1 MKFIELFAGIG
12 GFRLGLE
19 RAGHECVW
27 SNEIVEKARSI
38 YEHNFKDAPDGRDI
52 RTIQPDEIPDCD
64 LLVGGFPCATF
75 SVAGRR
81 TGFGTEDTRGTLFF
95 EICRILSSK
104 RIPYVFLE
112 NVKGLLNHDGGRT
125 FGVIIASLDELGYDI
140 QWECVNSKNFGVP
153 QNRERVFI
161 IGSLRGHPRP
171 EVFPLGRCFAEN
183 AESSSASQGEGE
195 RVRSSYLPTLDAHYY
210 KGGGTRAVI
219 DEGLASDGHVRATHW
234 RRNHFRDVKGDYTP
248 TLTANMG
255 TGGNNVPYIVKAVLT
270 PDRDSKRQNGR
281 RIKEHNEPAF
291 TLTAQDRHG
300 ILIENN
306 WSAIGVRRTE
316 EGKEL
321 RRELKDKNTKGKGL
335 MQHRELY
342 AKDPAEP
349 HATIS
354 ANPEKTFGVTNG
366 TQLRKLTPLECER
379 LQSLPDNWTKWYRD
393 GSLVSDNQRYER
405 CGRAVTVNVIYEI
418 ANRLPV

>member
-153 QNRERVFI
+153 QNRERIFI
-161 IGSLRGHPRP
+161 VGNLRGHPRP
-171 EVFPLGRCFAEN
+171 EVFPIGRCFAED
-183 AESSSASQGEGE
+183 AEPSEASQGEGE
-195 RVRSSYLPTLDAHYY
+195 RVRTSYLPTLDAHYY

-219 DEGLASDGHVRATHW
+219 DEGLPPDGHVRATHW

-270 PDRDSKRQNGR
+270 PDRKAKRQNGR
-281 RIKEHNEPAF
+281 RIKEQDEPAF

-300 ILIENN
+300 VQVG
-306 WSAIGVRRTE
+306 S
-316 EGKEL
+316 
-321 RRELKDKNTKGKGL
+321 
-335 MQHRELY
+335 
-342 AKDPAEP
+342 
-349 HATIS
+349 
-354 ANPEKTFGVTNG
+354 
-366 TQLRKLTPLECER
+366 QLRKLTPMECER

-418 ANRLPV
+418 AKRLPV

>member
-19 RAGHECVW
+19 KAGHKCVW

-95 EICRILSSK
+95 EICRILRSK

-161 IGSLRGHPRP
+161 VGNLRGFPRP
-171 EVFPLGRCFAEN
+171 EVFPIGRCFAED
-183 AESSSASQGEGE
+183 AEQSSASQREGE
-195 RVRSSYLPTLDAHYY
+195 WVRTSYLPTLDAHYY

-219 DEGLASDGHVRATHW
+219 DEGGEPDGHVRATHW

-270 PDRDSKRQNGR
+270 PDRKDKRQNGR
-281 RIKEHNEPAF
+281 RIKEHDEPAF

-300 ILIENN
+300 VQV
-306 WSAIGVRRTE
+306 G
-316 EGKEL
+316 
-321 RRELKDKNTKGKGL
+321 TK
-335 MQHRELY
+335 
-342 AKDPAEP
+342 
-349 HATIS
+349 
-354 ANPEKTFGVTNG
+354 
-366 TQLRKLTPLECER
+366 LRKLTPLECER
-379 LQSLPDNWTKWYRD
+379 LQSLPDNWTKWYKD
-393 GSLVSDNQRYER
+393 GSLVADNQRYER
-405 CGRAVTVNVIYEI
+405 CGRAVTVNVIEQI
-418 ANRLPV
+418 ARRLPL

>member
-19 RAGHECVW
+19 KATHECVW
-27 SNEIVEKARSI
+27 ANEFLEKPRSI
-38 YEHNFKDAPDGRDI
+38 YEYNFKHAPDGRDI

-112 NVKGLLNHDGGRT
+112 NVKGLLNHDRGRT
-125 FGVIIASLDELGYDI
+125 FGVIVASLDELGYDI
-140 QWECVNSKNFGVP
+140 QWECLNSKNFGVP

-161 IGSLRGHPRP
+161 VGNLRGYPRP
-171 EVFPLGRCFAEN
+171 EVFPLGRCFTKDAEQ
-183 AESSSASQGEGE
+183 SSAPQGERE
-195 RVRSSYLPTLDAHYY
+195 RVRTSYLPTLDAHYY

-219 DEGLASDGHVRATHW
+219 DEGITSNGFVRATHW

-255 TGGNNVPYIVKAVLT
+255 TGGNNVPYIVRAVNDVLREKKT
-270 PDRDSKRQNGR
+270 QNGR
-281 RIKEHNEPAF
+281 RIKDHNDPSF

-300 ILIENN
+300 VMV
-306 WSAIGVRRTE
+306 G
-316 EGKEL
+316 
-321 RRELKDKNTKGKGL
+321 
-335 MQHRELY
+335 
-342 AKDPAEP
+342 AK
-349 HATIS
+349 
-354 ANPEKTFGVTNG
+354 
-366 TQLRKLTPLECER
+366 LRKLTPLECER
-379 LQSLPDNWTKWYRD
+379 LQSFPDNWTKWYRD
-393 GSLVSDNQRYER
+393 GSLVPDNQRYER

-418 ANRLPV
+418 AKRLPL

>member
-19 RAGHECVW
+19 KAGHQCVW
-27 SNEIVEKARSI
+27 ANEFLEKPRRI
-38 YEHNFKDAPDGRDI
+38 YEHNFKHAPDGRDI
-52 RTIQPDEIPDCD
+52 RDVQPNEIPDCD

-95 EICRILSSK
+95 EICRILRSK

-140 QWECVNSKNFGVP
+140 QWECVNSKNFGVA

-161 IGSLRGHPRP
+161 VGSLRGQPRP
-171 EVFPLGRCFAEN
+171 EVFPLGECFAEDAGQDERQDADN
-183 AESSSASQGEGE
+183 QAEG
-195 RVRSSYLPTLDAHYY
+195 
-210 KGGGTRAVI
+210 
-219 DEGLASDGHVRATHW
+219 DGDQSESTGSVRATHW
-234 RRNHFRDVKGDYTP
+234 RRNHFRDIKGDHTP

-255 TGGNNVPYIVKAVLT
+255 TGGNNVPFVTGKVMETRDVFPTLDGHYWKGIQNNQGRGAVMQVRPVLT
-270 PDRDSKRQNGR
+270 PHREEKRQNGR
-281 RIKEHNEPAF
+281 RIKEHNEPVF

-300 ILIENN
+300 
-306 WSAIGVRRTE
+306 
-316 EGKEL
+316 
-321 RRELKDKNTKGKGL
+321 L
-335 MQHRELY
+335 M
-342 AKDPAEP
+342 
-349 HATIS
+349 
-354 ANPEKTFGVTNG
+354 VG
-366 TQLRKLTPLECER
+366 TSLRKLTPLECER
-379 LQSLPDNWTKWYRD
+379 LQSLPDNWTKWYSD
-393 GSLVSDNQRYER
+393 GSLVADAQRYER

-418 ANRLPV
+418 AKRLPI

>member
-19 RAGHECVW
+19 KAGHKCVW
-27 SNEIVEKARSI
+27 SNEFVEKAASI
-38 YEHNFKDAPDGRDI
+38 YEHNFKDKPDTRDI
-52 RTIQPDEIPDCD
+52 RTIQPDEIPQAD

-95 EICRILSSK
+95 EICRLLSSK

-125 FGVIIASLDELGYDI
+125 FGVILASLDELGYDI

-161 IGSLRGHPRP
+161 VGHLRGKPRP
-171 EVFPLGRCFAEN
+171 KVFPLGRCIAEN
-183 AESSSASQGEGE
+183 DRQSEETQGEGK
-195 RVRSSYLPTLDAHYY
+195 RIRTSYLPTLDGHYY

-219 DEGLASDGHVRATHW
+219 DEGTNKSDGFIRTTHW
-234 RRNHFRDVKGDYTP
+234 RRNHFRDIKGEHTP

-255 TGGNNVPYIVKAVLT
+255 TGGNNVPYIYSHHNGTFSNNAYTLGQNPQCMTAKAGQIVGFKEEVKAVLT
-270 PDRDSKRQNGR
+270 PDRQEKRQNGR
-281 RIKEHNEPAF
+281 RVKEHNEPAF
-291 TLTAQDRHG
+291 TVTAQDRHG
-300 ILIENN
+300 VLVGSN
-306 WSAIGVRRTE
+306 
-316 EGKEL
+316 
-321 RRELKDKNTKGKGL
+321 
-335 MQHRELY
+335 
-342 AKDPAEP
+342 
-349 HATIS
+349 
-354 ANPEKTFGVTNG
+354 
-366 TQLRKLTPLECER
+366 LRKLTPLECER
-379 LQSLPDNWTKWYRD
+379 LQSLPDNWTKWYAD
-393 GSLVSDNQRYER
+393 GSIVGDAQRYER

-418 ANRLPV
+418 AKRFPL

>member
-19 RAGHECVW
+19 KAGHQCVW
-27 SNEIVEKARSI
+27 ANEFLEKPRRI
-38 YEHNFKDAPDGRDI
+38 YEHNFKDSPDGRDI
-52 RTIQPDEIPDCD
+52 RDVQPDEIPDCD

-95 EICRILSSK
+95 EICRLLRSK

-161 IGSLRGHPRP
+161 IGSLRGQPRP
-171 EVFPLGRCFAEN
+171 EVFPLGECFAEDAGQVSKSKSDN
-183 AESSSASQGEGE
+183 SSG
-195 RVRSSYLPTLDAHYY
+195 RVKDGSPIQSVLGNVPFVTGKVMETRNVFPTLDGHYW
-210 KGGGTRAVI
+210 KGIQNNQGRGAVMQ
-219 DEGLASDGHVRATHW
+219 VR
-234 RRNHFRDVKGDYTP
+234 P
-248 TLTANMG
+248 
-255 TGGNNVPYIVKAVLT
+255 VLT
-270 PDRDSKRQNGR
+270 PHREEKRQNGR
-281 RIKEHNEPAF
+281 RIKEHNEPVF

-300 ILIENN
+300 
-306 WSAIGVRRTE
+306 
-316 EGKEL
+316 
-321 RRELKDKNTKGKGL
+321 L
-335 MQHRELY
+335 M
-342 AKDPAEP
+342 
-349 HATIS
+349 
-354 ANPEKTFGVTNG
+354 VG
-366 TQLRKLTPLECER
+366 TSLRKLTPLECER
-379 LQSLPDNWTKWYRD
+379 LQSLPDNWTKWYAD
-393 GSLVSDNQRYER
+393 GSLVPDAQRYER

-418 ANRLPV
+418 AKRLPI

>member
-27 SNEIVEKARSI
+27 ANEFLDKPRSI
-38 YEHNFKDAPDGRDI
+38 YEYNFKHAPDGRDI
-52 RTIQPDEIPDCD
+52 RTVQPDEIPDCD

-125 FGVIIASLDELGYDI
+125 FGVIVASLDELGYDV

-161 IGSLRGHPRP
+161 VGNLRGKPRP
-171 EVFPLGRCFAEN
+171 EVFPLGRCYAEDGLQDREEQGSQEGLQTANSKKFAIGTLCNRLYQGDTNNFYLEDRVPRQ
-183 AESSSASQGEGE
+183 AEYAADAGDDSGEPVGSFQ
-195 RVRSSYLPTLDAHYY
+195 V
-210 KGGGTRAVI
+210 RAV
-219 DEGLASDGHVRATHW
+219 
-234 RRNHFRDVKGDYTP
+234 NDVLREKKT
-248 TLTANMG
+248 
-255 TGGNNVPYIVKAVLT
+255 
-270 PDRDSKRQNGR
+270 QNGR
-281 RIKEHNEPAF
+281 RIKDHNDPSF

-300 ILIENN
+300 VM
-306 WSAIGVRRTE
+306 IG
-316 EGKEL
+316 
-321 RRELKDKNTKGKGL
+321 
-335 MQHRELY
+335 
-342 AKDPAEP
+342 A
-349 HATIS
+349 
-354 ANPEKTFGVTNG
+354 
-366 TQLRKLTPLECER
+366 QLRKLTPLECER
-379 LQSLPDNWTKWYRD
+379 LQSFPDNWTKWYRD
-393 GSLVSDNQRYER
+393 GSLVPDNQRYER
-405 CGRAVTVNVIYEI
+405 CGRAVTVNVIEQI
-418 ANRLPV
+418 ARRLPL

>member
-153 QNRERVFI
+153 QNRERIFI
-161 IGSLRGHPRP
+161 VGNLRGHPRP
-171 EVFPLGRCFAEN
+171 EVFPIGRCFAED
-183 AESSSASQGEGE
+183 AESSEASQGEGE

-219 DEGLASDGHVRATHW
+219 DEGHASDGHVRATHW
-234 RRNHFRDVKGDYTP
+234 RRNHFRDVKGNYTP

-270 PDRDSKRQNGR
+270 PDRKSKRQNGR
-281 RIKEHNEPAF
+281 RIKEQDEPAF

-300 ILIENN
+300 VQVG
-306 WSAIGVRRTE
+306 S
-316 EGKEL
+316 
-321 RRELKDKNTKGKGL
+321 
-335 MQHRELY
+335 
-342 AKDPAEP
+342 
-349 HATIS
+349 
-354 ANPEKTFGVTNG
+354 
-366 TQLRKLTPLECER
+366 QLRKLTPMECER

-418 ANRLPV
+418 AKRLPV

>member
-95 EICRILSSK
+95 EICRILSSE

-153 QNRERVFI
+153 QNRERIFI
-161 IGSLRGHPRP
+161 VGNLRGHPRP
-171 EVFPLGRCFAEN
+171 EVFPIGRCFAED
-183 AESSSASQGEGE
+183 EEQSQASQGEGE

-219 DEGLASDGHVRATHW
+219 DEGLAPVGHVPH
-234 RRNHFRDVKGDYTP
+234 
-248 TLTANMG
+248 
-255 TGGNNVPYIVKAVLT
+255 IVKAVLT
-270 PDRDSKRQNGR
+270 PDRKSKRQNGR
-281 RIKEHNEPAF
+281 RIKEQDEPAF

-300 ILIENN
+300 VQV
-306 WSAIGVRRTE
+306 G
-316 EGKEL
+316 
-321 RRELKDKNTKGKGL
+321 
-335 MQHRELY
+335 
-342 AKDPAEP
+342 
-349 HATIS
+349 
-354 ANPEKTFGVTNG
+354 F
-366 TQLRKLTPLECER
+366 QLRKLTPMECER

-418 ANRLPV
+418 AKRLPV